1 MHFTTDLQ
9 ELNILNR
16 ITIRVIDE
24 EGADRDR
31 FDELLRTKHY
41 LKSANIGG
49 RHIRYVAE
57 VEGVWCAIASFSGPA
72 PQLKARE
79 KWIGWSS
86 LQKARRLGMV
96 VNNSRFLMLTDRN
109 KIPNM
114 ASKVL
119 SMCLKRLRDDWKKR
133 WNASLLVVESF
144 VDETLY
150 KGTCYRACGFEAV
163 GMTAGF
169 KKSNRDFYVEHKEPK
184 QLYLRELVPN
194 ARKILKSE
202 NLPED
207 LAKEEAD
214 IVERTP
220 LPIGGK
226 EFRSLLEAFRTL
238 KDVRSNRVQHHMH
251 STLACAAVATLMGAG
266 SYQGLKMC
274 ARDYLSLNCT
284 FYAVIVIRRRS
295 VTLLQ
300 VIQLFIGYCEKL
312 TLKSL
317 KG

>member
-1 MHFTTDLQ
+1 
-9 ELNILNR
+9 
-16 ITIRVIDE
+16 
-24 EGADRDR
+24 
-31 FDELLRTKHY
+31 
-41 LKSANIGG
+41 
-49 RHIRYVAE
+49 
-57 VEGVWCAIASFSGPA
+57 
-72 PQLKARE
+72 
-79 KWIGWSS
+79 
-86 LQKARRLGMV
+86 MV